1 MYRHSNVELA
11 TKNLACSIITSKIP
25 LIQYDSLLVLFCSG
39 KDTLKYMSGAGNMD
53 RNIFEM
59 WMLAPDL
66 QFMLGISHGHSPWLS
81 STSASQKGKA
91 KYLPQLQMQFFE
103 QATVS
108 DANSL
113 FTNLYWSTSDNAINC
128 TFQSFL
134 SIVVISSWANNL
146 RSKQPILSMPSYAF
160 LTVFHKVSPNSQWR
174 FYRKG
179 LTWYKCNSHD
189 VWVYWNWH

>member
-59 WMLAPDL
+59 WSDCVPTIFVPVNYGMLAPDL

-108 DANSL
+108 DANSP
-113 FTNLYWSTSDNAINC
+113 FKNLYWSTSDNAINC

-179 LTWYKCNSHD
+179 LT
-189 VWVYWNWH
+189 